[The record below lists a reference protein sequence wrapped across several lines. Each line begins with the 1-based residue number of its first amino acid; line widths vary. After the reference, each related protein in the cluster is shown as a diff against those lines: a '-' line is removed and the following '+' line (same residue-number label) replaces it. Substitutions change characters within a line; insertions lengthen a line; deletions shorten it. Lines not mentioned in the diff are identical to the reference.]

1 MNLMHSCKQVAEL
14 LTLQQDRPLNWFDA
28 ARLKVHLSMCGNC
41 ENVAQQLVQL
51 QQLSKEMFTADEVAT
66 DTHAVR
72 QSRPR

>member
-14 LTLQQDRPLNWFDA
+14 LSQQQDEPLNWFDA

-41 ENVAQQLVQL
+41 ENVAQQLAQL
-51 QQLSKEMFTADEVAT
+51 QQLSKEMFAADEAAA
-66 DTHAVR
+66 DPHAVR